1 MAEATYEVEAGYT
14 TRIEGDT
21 LRVDVTVGS
30 DVFAYEADVSCL
42 SEAERAELLEEV
54 QA

>member
-1 MAEATYEVEAGYT
+1 MAEATYELEVGYT

-30 DVFAYEADVSCL
+30 EVFAYEADVAGL
-42 SEAERAELLEEV
+42 SEAERAELLEDGE
-54 QA
+54 